1 MEIENQPSSLMKKVA
16 FADAKEMGWDAVYAA
31 AGIRDA
37 MKHICDKNM
46 GVDKHVSI
54 LICGSLYLAG
64 QALKENG
71 ISI

>member
-16 FADAKEMGWDAVYAA
+16 FADAKKIGWDEVYAA

>member
-1 MEIENQPSSLMKKVA
+1 MKKVA
-16 FADAKEMGWDAVYAA
+16 FADAKEMGWDKVYAA

-37 MKHICDKNM
+37 IKHICDKTWR
-46 GVDKHVSI
+46 VDKHVSI

-71 ISI
+71 SHLSAFVNPAS

>member
-1 MEIENQPSSLMKKVA
+1 MKKVA
-16 FADAKEMGWDAVYAA
+16 FADAKEMGWDKVYAA

-71 ISI
+71 LSI